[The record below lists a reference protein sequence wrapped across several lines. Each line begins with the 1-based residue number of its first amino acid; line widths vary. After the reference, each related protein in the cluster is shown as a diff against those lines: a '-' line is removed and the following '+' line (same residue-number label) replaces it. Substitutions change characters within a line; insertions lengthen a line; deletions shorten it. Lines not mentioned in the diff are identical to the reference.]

1 MEWPRCVLLL
11 KLAKS
16 YASTGR
22 TQGCEK
28 LTVRLDEWRTRMA
41 GAPPIVQLLLR
52 ELSHVAWLLGRGDL
66 KAARHHASQAER
78 KAREVEA
85 LLQKLQ
91 LVAARSRGSIL
102 RRRSLHLQ
110 AKVRELLSRSNGL
123 LLRSRELQQH
133 GRQAQRKTA
142 PLGYSSTHLITP

>member
-11 KLAKS
+11 KLATS

-28 LTVRLDEWRTRMA
+28 LTARLDEWRTRMA

-91 LVAARSRGSIL
+91 LVAARSRSFSGPASC
-102 RRRSLHLQ
+102 
-110 AKVRELLSRSNGL
+110 
-123 LLRSRELQQH
+123 
-133 GRQAQRKTA
+133 
-142 PLGYSSTHLITP
+142 SSTGGRPNGRPHRSTTLPPI

>member
-11 KLAKS
+11 KLATS

-28 LTVRLDEWRTRMA
+28 LTARLDEWRTRMA

-102 RRRSLHLQ
+102 RRRSGHLR
-110 AKVRELLSRSNGL
+110 ARVRELLSRSNGL
-123 LLRSRELQQH
+123 LLRSRELQQR
-133 GRQAQRKTA
+133 GRQ
-142 PLGYSSTHLITP
+142 PLAAVLK